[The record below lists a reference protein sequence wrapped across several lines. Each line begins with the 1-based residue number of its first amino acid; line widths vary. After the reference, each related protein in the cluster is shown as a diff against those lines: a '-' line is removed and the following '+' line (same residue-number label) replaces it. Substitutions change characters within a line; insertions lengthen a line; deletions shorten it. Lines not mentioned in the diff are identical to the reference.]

1 MAMTAKL
8 GRVATYNEGLPSIE
22 SQDPLI
28 TLSCKVMC
36 KIKYVISLL
45 SQSLWPPNLAGC

>member
-1 MAMTAKL
+1 MAMTTKL

-28 TLSCKVMC
+28 TLSCKVTC
-36 KIKYVISLL
+36 KIQYVISLL
-45 SQSLWPPNLAGC
+45 SQSPWPPNLVEC